1 MEKSLGRKV
10 LTVMSQTFP
19 LKSFELRMSFLVL
32 NMSLNKAAAFISDLS
47 DRGLKIELEKKSFLD
62 YTELLYIPVALG
74 QMFDFL
80 VYRPMWENF

>member
-1 MEKSLGRKV
+1 MKKFPKKKSIMEKSLGRKV

-47 DRGLKIELEKKSFLD
+47 DRGLKIELEKKVVFGLHGTSVH
-62 YTELLYIPVALG
+62 PSGPGSNV
-74 QMFDFL
+74 
-80 VYRPMWENF
+80 